1 MKKRVLSFVLTINML
16 FLMLTGRLFVLS
28 SPSEKVGTQQG
39 VRVKEIDTSRGNIYD
54 RKLVPFTNS
63 AMNTVAC
70 IKPTSSALQ
79 ALHGYDNDTDT
90 LSLLADGN
98 FVLKEVESGEIF
110 KDCRDISCLPVY
122 ERYSD
127 NTLLH
132 ILGYTDSTDTGVSGI
147 EKYFNEELKNAG
159 GALSVAYYTDANG
172 RMLTDEPAEIRD
184 NGYYTKSGL
193 ALTIDKK
200 MQSILEAA
208 MENGNIEKGAGIILD
223 VQSNE
228 ILACASFPIYDREN
242 ISSALND
249 TRAPFINRAFSQFPV
264 GSVFK
269 VVTSAA
275 AIESGVLLRQ
285 YNCNGKI
292 TLNGNTFNCSKLDG
306 HGEIDFTT
314 ALAKSCN
321 PYFIDIGVKAGA
333 QSILKLSQKLRLGES
348 TDFGN
353 GYVTDTGILPD
364 ADELVSN
371 ADTGNLA
378 FGQGRLSATPLQ
390 IATVFSCIANDG
402 YYTAPS
408 LILGTVDK
416 SGNLLKSTKEKTKEK
431 VISSEAC
438 NIIKTALAKTVTEGT
453 GTTAQSNIYTCCTK
467 TATAQSGQ
475 YDENGNEIKFCW
487 FVGFFPKENPQY
499 TICIMKEQG
508 SSGGSDCGP
517 VFKEIAENILFNF

>member
-1 MKKRVLSFVLTINML
+1 MKKRVLSFMLTINML
-16 FLMLTGRLFVLS
+16 FLLLTGRLFILS
-28 SPSEKVGTQQG
+28 SPTEKASAQQG
-39 VRVKEIDTSRGNIYD
+39 IRVKDIDTSRGNIYD
-54 RKLVPFTNS
+54 RNLVPFTNATTS
-63 AMNTVAC
+63 FVAC

-79 ALHGYDNDTDT
+79 TLHRYGEDADT
-90 LSLLADGN
+90 LSLIADGK
-98 FVLKEVESGEIF
+98 FVFKKVDNVDIF
-110 KDCRDISCLPVY
+110 QNCEDIHCLPIY
-122 ERYSD
+122 ERCSD
-127 NTLLH
+127 STLIH
-132 ILGYTDSTDTGVSGI
+132 VLGYTDSTNTGVCGI
-147 EKYFNEELKNAG
+147 EKYFNEELINTG

-184 NGYYTKSGL
+184 NGYYTKSGI

-200 MQSILEAA
+200 MQSILEVA
-208 MENGNIEKGAGIILD
+208 MKNGNIEKGAGIVLD
-223 VQSNE
+223 TKTNE
-228 ILACASFPIYDREN
+228 ILACASFPDYDRNNIEN
-242 ISSALND
+242 TLND
-249 TRAPFINRAFSQFPV
+249 IEAPFINRAFSQFPV

-275 AIESGVLLRQ
+275 AIENGVQLRQ

-292 TLNGNTFNCSKLDG
+292 TLNGNTFNCSKLEG

-333 QSILKLSQKLRLGES
+333 KSIIKLSKKLHLGES
-348 TDFGN
+348 IDFGN
-353 GYVTDTGILPD
+353 GYTTDSGILPQP
-364 ADELVSN
+364 EEFVSN

-390 IATVFSCIANDG
+390 IAAIFSCIANSG
-402 YYTAPS
+402 YYIKPS
-408 LILGTVDK
+408 LILGTVDNSRK
-416 SGNLLKSTKEKTKEK
+416 LIETENDKLKEKI
-431 VISSEAC
+431 ISTEAC
-438 NIIKTALAKTVTEGT
+438 NIIKTALSKTVSEGT
-453 GTTAQSNIYTCCTK
+453 GTAAQSSLYTCCTK

-475 YDENGNEIKFCW
+475 YDEYGNEIKFCW